1 MDPVQ
6 VCAIKHP
13 ISPPR
18 VAAPASLYSRPVNR
32 ILLAYRITGRGGIFR
47 KQCELRSDSQRSY
60 QVRYLE
66 CLGRHLLTF
75 GIPGLFTIALFDSAA
90 IPIVGGPEGLV
101 ILLA

>member
-1 MDPVQ
+1 
-6 VCAIKHP
+6 
-13 ISPPR
+13 
-18 VAAPASLYSRPVNR
+18 
-32 ILLAYRITGRGGIFR
+32 
-47 KQCELRSDSQRSY
+47 
-60 QVRYLE
+60 VRYLE